1 MSDVRERESET
12 AVLTYKDVA
21 VRVDE
26 AGAGKRTI
34 VVERT
39 GGTFVPAWSCV
50 TSYPLHLI
58 ERVLEAKGAYV
69 VDEIMRDEAPLY
81 VQNHFKWAIFSYVNG
96 DSFAG
101 RRLLDFGC
109 GAGASIMVLSRMLPG
124 NTEFVGVERVPGL
137 IELARERARWY
148 GIENRTAFLFSP
160 DPSTL
165 PDGIGGFDFVLLS
178 AVFEHLLPAERHSV
192 LPLLWRHL
200 KPGCILFLNQTPYRW
215 LPVERHTTGLP
226 LLNYLPDALAHWTA
240 LRCSKRVR
248 PDEKWSDLL
257 RGGVRGSTT
266 GEILAILKENSCEA
280 ELLEPS
286 RQGVRDPV
294 DLWFRLSSG
303 TRNPG
308 AKRAMSYAFRALR
321 TTTGLTMVPT
331 LSLAIRK
338 LGNG

>member
-1 MSDVRERESET
+1 
-12 AVLTYKDVA
+12 
-21 VRVDE
+21 VDE
-26 AGAGKRTI
+26 AGEGRRTI

-39 GGTFVPAWSCV
+39 GGAFVPARSCV

-58 ERVLEAKGAYV
+58 ERTLEAKGAYV
-69 VDEIMRDEAPLY
+69 VDEIMRDEASLY
-81 VQNHFKWAIFSYVNG
+81 VQNHFKWAIFSYVDG

-124 NTEFVGVERVPGL
+124 NTEFVGAERVPGV

-148 GIENRTAFLFSP
+148 GIENRTAFLLSP
-160 DPSTL
+160 EPDKL
-165 PDGIGGFDFVLLS
+165 PDGIGGVDFVLLS

-200 KPGCILFLNQTPYRW
+200 KPGGILFLNQTPYRW
-215 LPVERHTTGLP
+215 FPVERHTTGLP
-226 LLNYLPDALAHWTA
+226 LINYLPDALALWTA
-240 LRCSKRVR
+240 RRCSKRVR
-248 PDEKWSDLL
+248 PDEKWSDFL
-257 RGGVRGSTT
+257 RRGVRGATT

-280 ELLEPS
+280 ELLAPS
-286 RQGVRDPV
+286 RQGVRDLI
-294 DLWFRLSSG
+294 DLWFRLSSS

-308 AKRAMSYAFRALR
+308 VKRAMSYAFRAVKA
-321 TTTGLTMVPT
+321 TTDLTTVPT